1 LLIFDACLSVE
12 SLTGNMFSEA
22 RGFSIWFAA
31 KHPDLVLEGSFKD
44 YIQTALNKG
53 LNVDDFK
60 IMRMLLD
67 HGITT

>member
-1 LLIFDACLSVE
+1 
-12 SLTGNMFSEA
+12 MFSEA

>member
-1 LLIFDACLSVE
+1 
-12 SLTGNMFSEA
+12 MFSEA
-22 RGFSIWFAA
+22 RVFSIWFAA